1 VELCDSKAIALYW
14 SIPVMVKQIL
24 VVDDQETV
32 LGGTVGPLQQ
42 QYSDAEILTAQNAR
56 HALEQVDKYQPEL
69 VVMDLSMP
77 QEPGGEA
84 LSDVGIQLLRSL
96 MTKYKQLNIVVHSI
110 DPMPLVRLRPVID
123 SHEGG
128 FTVVSKSMSISEMLT
143 RVDWAVQGLNYTPR
157 EIRTGVEVRPEWLE
171 VLHLAFKEAL
181 TDKAIADYMNV
192 SERTVRNYW
201 SKMQDAL
208 AVYPEPGKNI
218 RVQTGKRARE
228 EGLID

>member
-1 VELCDSKAIALYW
+1 MVSK
-14 SIPVMVKQIL
+14 IL

-32 LGGTVGPLQQ
+32 LGGTVGPLKQ
-42 QYSDAEILTAQNAR
+42 QYATAEILTAQTGQS
-56 HALEQVDKYQPEL
+56 ALESVDRHQPEL
-69 VVMDLSMP
+69 VVMDLSLP

-84 LSDVGIQLLRSL
+84 ISDVGIQLLRNL
-96 MTKYKQLNIVVHSI
+96 MLKYKNLNIVVHSV
-110 DPMPLVRLRPVID
+110 DPMPLVRLRPAID

-128 FTVVSKSMSISEMLT
+128 FTVVSKSMSIQEMLT

-157 EIRTGVEVRPEWLE
+157 EIRTGVEVRPEWLK
-171 VLHLAFKEAL
+171 VLNLAFHEAL
-181 TDKAIADYMNV
+181 TDKAIADFMNV

-208 AVYPEPGKNI
+208 GVYPEPGKNI

>member
-1 VELCDSKAIALYW
+1 
-14 SIPVMVKQIL
+14 MVNQII

-32 LGGTVGPLQQ
+32 LGGTISPLKQ
-42 QYSDAEILTAQNAR
+42 QYPDAQILTAQNGKS
-56 HALEQVDKYQPEL
+56 ALELISTNQPDL

-77 QEPGGEA
+77 QEQGGEA
-84 LSDVGIQLLRSL
+84 ASDVGIQLLRRL
-96 MTKYKQLNIVVHSI
+96 MSKYKILNIVVHSV
-110 DPMPLVRLRPVID
+110 DPMPLVRLRPAID

-128 FTVVSKSMSISEMLT
+128 FTVVSKSMSIAEMLT
-143 RVDWAVQGLNYTPR
+143 RVDWATQGLNYTPR
-157 EIRTGVEVRPEWLE
+157 EIRTGVEVRSEWIE
-171 VLHLAFKEAL
+171 VLNLAFNQAL

-208 AVYPEPGKNI
+208 AVYPESGKNI

>member
-1 VELCDSKAIALYW
+1 VI
-14 SIPVMVKQIL
+14 KQIL

-32 LGGTVGPLQQ
+32 IGGTIPPLRQ
-42 QYSDAEILTAQNAR
+42 QYPDAEVITAQTGSS
-56 HALEQVDKYQPEL
+56 ALKMVDTNHPDL

-77 QEPGGEA
+77 QDVGGEA
-84 LSDVGIQLLRSL
+84 SSDVGILLLRSL
-96 MTKYKQLNIVVHSI
+96 MTKYKTLNIVVHSI

-128 FTVVSKSMSISEMLT
+128 FTVVSKAMSIQEMLT

-157 EIRTGVEVRPEWLE
+157 EIRTGIEVRSEWLA
-171 VLHLAFKEAL
+171 VLHLAFEEAL
-181 TDKAIADYMNV
+181 TDKAIADQMNV

-208 AVYPEPGKNI
+208 AVYPESGKNI

-228 EGLID
+228 EGLIN